1 MRKLAI
7 LTFVTMDGVMQSP
20 SSPDEDRSG
29 GFKAGGWAAPFW
41 QDVMEQ
47 VQREAMNET
56 YDMLFGRKTYQLFA
70 GHWPEAEDSTPA
82 RIMNAARK
90 YVATTTMDELTW
102 SNSRKLNG
110 DPVTAIRRLKASTGP
125 LLQVHGSWQ
134 LIQLLAR
141 HDLIDEFRL
150 WTFPVVA
157 GSGKRLFQETGSL
170 SGFTLKKLEATQSG
184 VVMSIYER

>member
-7 LTFVTMDGVMQSP
+7 LTFLTMDGVMQSP

-29 GFKAGGWAAPFW
+29 DFEGGGWAAPFW

-47 VQREAMNET
+47 VQREAMNEP

-70 GHWPEAEDSTPA
+70 GHWPEAEDSGPA
-82 RIMNAARK
+82 RIMNRARK
-90 YVATTTMDELTW
+90 FVATRTMDELTW
-102 SNSRKLNG
+102 SPSEKLSG
-110 DPVTAIRRLKASTGP
+110 DLVTEITDLKASNGP

-134 LIQLLAR
+134 LIQLLAM
-141 HDLIDEFRL
+141 HNLIDEFRL

-170 SGFTLKKLEATQSG
+170 SGFVLKKLEATQSG
-184 VVMSIYER
+184 VVMSIYDR